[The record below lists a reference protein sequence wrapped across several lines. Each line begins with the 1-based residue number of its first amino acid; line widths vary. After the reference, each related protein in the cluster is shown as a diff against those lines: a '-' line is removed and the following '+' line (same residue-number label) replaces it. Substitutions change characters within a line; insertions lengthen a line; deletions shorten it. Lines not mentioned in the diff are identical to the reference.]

1 MKKILLTTLV
11 LPLMFFLGCSKYEVQ
26 YEGAYDDNVGIALKS
41 KSKDHQI
48 IYVESGK
55 LYAIDPT
62 LSDIRAYTTLPAGI
76 VYASINYAHD
86 KIAYKTATGNITIID
101 TAGTQLST
109 VTATN
114 TVTLFDW
121 HPNNQTLYYM
131 SGFTLKFHGP
141 TVKTPQVNF
150 GGLFPTPTDNKFL
163 GITIREDGTYVCMI
177 QYLAGTYQRN
187 IYVSSLSGNMTEYR
201 LGRISNNVLW
211 FRSTIKGNYV
221 YFGGTESNKLVS
233 FQSPVDINYRD
244 EPLNYI
250 YFIAPSPDG
259 LYEIKATDT
268 ELFVNIKNTTYR
280 KPVVGTKIT
289 ALDW

>member
-1 MKKILLTTLV
+1 MKKILLSTFA
-11 LPLMFFLGCSKYEVQ
+11 LPLIFFLGCSKYEVQ
-26 YEGAYDDNVGIALKS
+26 YEGAYDDNAGIDLKNQ
-41 KSKDHQI
+41 SKDHQI

-62 LSDIRAYTTLPAGI
+62 LSDVRPYSNLPAGI

-101 TAGTQLST
+101 SAGTQLST
-109 VTATN
+109 IASTSN
-114 TVTLFDW
+114 VTLFDW

-141 TVKTPQVNF
+141 TVKTPAINF
-150 GGLFPTPTDNKFL
+150 GGLFPTQSDNKFL
-163 GITIREDGTYVCMI
+163 GITIREDDTYVCMI

-187 IYVSSLSGNMTEYR
+187 ILVSSLSGNMTQYR
-201 LGRISNNVLW
+201 LGNISNEVKW
-211 FRSTIKGNYV
+211 FRSALKGNYV
-221 YFGGTESNKLVS
+221 YFGGIESNKLTS
-233 FQSPVDINYRD
+233 FQCPVGIEYRD
-244 EPLNYI
+244 ASLNYT

-259 LYEIKATDT
+259 LYEIKAFDT
-268 ELFVNIKNTTYR
+268 ELFVNIKNETYR
-280 KPVVGTKIT
+280 KKVVGTKIT